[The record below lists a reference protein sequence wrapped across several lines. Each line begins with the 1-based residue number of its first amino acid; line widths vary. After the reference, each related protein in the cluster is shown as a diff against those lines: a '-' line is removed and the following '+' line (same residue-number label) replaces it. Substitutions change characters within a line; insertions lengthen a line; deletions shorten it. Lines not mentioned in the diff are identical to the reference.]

1 MTYMLRAI
9 ELAQRAL
16 GTTSPNPAVGAVV
29 VNNGQIVGEGFTQ
42 PAGDAHA
49 EVLALREAGPMAQG
63 GTLYVTLEPCCH
75 HGKTPPC
82 IQAIIESQ
90 ISAVHFAITDPN
102 KLVDGKGKKLLIE
115 AGIKVIEGEE
125 YKASKRLNEGYF
137 KFTTTG
143 LPFLIAKFAT
153 SLDGKIATRTG
164 DAKWITGESARMESH
179 RLRASSDAILV
190 GIGTVLA
197 DDPNLTARD
206 TNEIPLQR
214 QPLRIILDSSGR
226 TPITARMFQEP
237 GNILIVGSCI
247 PDHRIETLQ
256 STGAEVIQAP
266 SEHGEVDLGCLVNIL
281 GERKI
286 ATLIVEGGSTILGSF
301 FDNNLIDKVVAFI
314 APLIVGGTM
323 ATVSIGGLGSATIAE
338 SMYLRDVETSRVGE
352 DLMLVGYPTR
362 EG

>member
-1 MTYMLRAI
+1 MLRAL

-49 EVLALREAGPMAQG
+49 EVLALRESGPMAQG

-82 IQAIIESQ
+82 IQAIIEAQ
-90 ISAVHFAITDPN
+90 ISEVHFAITDPN
-102 KLVDGKGKKLLIE
+102 KLVDGNGKKLLLE
-115 AGIKVIEGEE
+115 AGITVIEGEE

-143 LPFLIAKFAT
+143 LPFLIAKFAA

-164 DAKWITGESARMESH
+164 DAKWITGETARMESH

-197 DDPNLTARD
+197 DDPKLTARD
-206 TNEIPLQR
+206 IKGIPLQR

-226 TPITARMFQEP
+226 TPITAKLFQEP
-237 GNILIVGSCI
+237 GNILIVGSHI
-247 PDHRIETLQ
+247 PDDRVEALQ
-256 STGAEVIQAP
+256 SAGAEVVQAH
-266 SEHGEVDLGCLVNIL
+266 SEHGEVDLGYLINIL
-281 GERKI
+281 GKRKI

-301 FDNNLIDKVVAFI
+301 IDNNLIDKVVAFI

-323 ATVSIGGLGSATIAE
+323 ATVPIGGLGSPTIAE
-338 SMYLRDVETSRVGE
+338 SIHLRDVETSRVGE
-352 DLMLVGYPTR
+352 DLMLVGYPIR
-362 EG
+362 KG